1 MDLRERP
8 GNWRGTY
15 DKSHDRRHAEKKNAS
30 ENQLEHAVED
40 QRTNLQL
47 CCCTHMALIRMRNNR
62 IRDSTSRLHLEP
74 SDSHRGHRCAR
85 LPSMRPASA
94 SVRRLSHPPVVGTRR
109 NASQATSRD

>member
-8 GNWRGTY
+8 GNGRGTHH
-15 DKSHDRRHAEKKNAS
+15 KCHDRRHAEKQNAS

-40 QRTNLQL
+40 QWTNLQL

-94 SVRRLSHPPVVGTRR
+94 SSTAVATVRVAG
-109 NASQATSRD
+109 